1 MLNISIQKIFLRE
14 SEMSLSTED
23 QELYSRDSKFQTGQL
38 PITWTAGKLMLI
50 QDKHGITQ
58 WQTCTPNSH
67 HNLSSEKDKN
77 QMFSNGSDL
86 NNLVKDLHQ
95 DSSSMKFHTHGG
107 TETEVISIIQKTL
120 FIHSHMLIKNLKLT
134 LVLIPQLQKEENNGR
149 ENTLQFLHMLQK
161 SYQWL
166 TLFSFMKFQSSLLK
180 NHISKESGSPI
191 NNKL

>member
-1 MLNISIQKIFLRE
+1 
-14 SEMSLSTED
+14 
-23 QELYSRDSKFQTGQL
+23 
-38 PITWTAGKLMLI
+38 MLI